1 MLNLENL
8 LPVGRKVDRCVIV
21 IRYKMFLLKSG
32 HVLSYLWS
40 KKFFMR
46 VDVKI

>member
-21 IRYKMFLLKSG
+21 IRFKMFY
-32 HVLSYLWS
+32 H
-40 KKFFMR
+40 R
-46 VDVKI
+46 VDTSSAIFGPKNSS